1 MAAPRSPEF
10 EYAPV
15 PSSTTAQEQ
24 SKSNTEPKHVL
35 VNTNSVTPSLT
46 EKHGEP
52 ATQRPGWTSTYLHNK
67 TLLGFAVAFL
77 CLLLA
82 VIVLAVVDAKQDG
95 IANAKSS
102 EHYLWTYGPT
112 AGACS
117 ILLYGNLCILT
128 YISVGHCCCV
138 VESSGAQD
146 QDSDAVGD
154 SSARNYACLQ
164 DSFHGLRYPRPTGGS
179 LDFATEVTLARRN
192 CHHELIVDHAT
203 HGCVDGSS
211 VIAKHPICAPRLST

>member
-15 PSSTTAQEQ
+15 PSSTITQEQ

-52 ATQRPGWTSTYLHNK
+52 ATQRPGWTSTYLQNK
-67 TLLGFAVAFL
+67 TLLGFAIAFL
-77 CLLLA
+77 CLLFA
-82 VIVLAVVDAKQDG
+82 VIALAVVDAKQDG

-112 AGACS
+112 AGACAN
-117 ILLYGNLCILT
+117 IALWGLT
-128 YISVGHCCCV
+128 YTDIHQCWS
-138 VESSGAQD
+138 
-146 QDSDAVGD
+146 
-154 SSARNYACLQ
+154 LL
-164 DSFHGLRYPRPTGGS
+164 LRCG
-179 LDFATEVTLARRN
+179 
-192 CHHELIVDHAT
+192 I
-203 HGCVDGSS
+203 
-211 VIAKHPICAPRLST
+211 KWSTRSR